1 MSSNA
6 CMQSSSTRIKHDGVV
21 HLVTARADVLDA
33 FSFPAVHTF
42 ALGDP
47 DGKPTDASFHGHICV
62 IIFKSTLNML
72 SESRCSLVS
81 LVLSYTFLLI
91 DEFLPI
97 LNVIPTLEFFDMRVR
112 WTKGRA
118 RDELL
123 FKFFAALGN
132 RRNNSMFS
140 LLPALQDLRLSI
152 AAPDWLTHDAQDYSV
167 HPHRRHSFR
176 FVSQVFGAIT
186 ERSKYPTVFRMS
198 SFTLS
203 TDCGGFVTVTILPH
217 GVVCSG

>member
-6 CMQSSSTRIKHDGVV
+6 CMQSSSTRLKHDGVV
-21 HLVTARADVLDA
+21 HLVTARADVLDG

-62 IIFKSTLNML
+62 IIFKRT
-72 SESRCSLVS
+72 
-81 LVLSYTFLLI
+81 
-91 DEFLPI
+91 FLPI
-97 LNVIPTLEFFDMRVR
+97 LNVIPTLEFFNMRVR

-186 ERSKYPTVFRMS
+186 ERSKYPTVFRMF

-203 TDCGGFVTVTILPH
+203 TDHL
-217 GVVCSG
+217 SGWSLSDSDVNRLQKLKLTKFTLQGLRLES